1 MYKALAL
8 GVGIA
13 IAIMLPM
20 GLANDIY
27 IHVPEVPVP
36 KKIATPEIVPP
47 TPVGIS
53 ARAAPDKVV
62 VNTEA
67 SVDYVL
73 MTKWEFCVAVCESG
87 WRPWVTGSS
96 HLAGDVWTADDRFFQ
111 ALWLAATCGKGGD
124 FIKETNDFYPPPKA
138 QQTYEKWNMHIGG
151 MSADEFQQY
160 PLYDTVDAID
170 DLFIVTSCD

>member
-13 IAIMLPM
+13 LAIMLPM

-36 KKIATPEIVPP
+36 KKIATQEIVPP

-73 MTKWEFCVAVCESG
+73 MTKWEFRVAVCELSLIHISEPT
-87 WRPWVTGSS
+87 RP
-96 HLAGDVWTADDRFFQ
+96 
-111 ALWLAATCGKGGD
+111 
-124 FIKETNDFYPPPKA
+124 Y
-138 QQTYEKWNMHIGG
+138 
-151 MSADEFQQY
+151 
-160 PLYDTVDAID
+160 
-170 DLFIVTSCD
+170 